1 MLRHLN
7 LKMQIWNKNN
17 KLMSFYIDDQKLSKK
32 YKAIWTMIEDLK
44 IFN

>member
-1 MLRHLN
+1 MLRHLK

-44 IFN
+44 ILN